1 MSQSVLIS
9 GGGIVGSF
17 LGLELAAR
25 EIPFK
30 IIEKKPFASSGNDH
44 IRSLT
49 LNLSASERLDYL
61 GVTTASSVIQRMN
74 IFDGSGS
81 GKLLFNC
88 DEANIDYLAKVFSFN
103 DLREALIKKVESSIS
118 IGDEITS
125 FKSMESGIQASLS
138 NGSTIETNLLVIA
151 EGRNSTLAKSI
162 ASENF
167 SKDYEQVAKTFLVE
181 IPELSAEEA
190 IQVFHEKEIFA
201 LMPYKNGT
209 EINQFSVVW
218 SMPKELAYDLTSDNL
233 STQLQKF
240 EKKLSCKIQATSEL
254 LSFPLSAHHLD
265 EYCDQGVCVIADA
278 AHSIHPLAG
287 QGINLGISDA
297 IILAEEIERAIN
309 AEKDIGQLALLKK
322 YELRRK
328 TLNASMI
335 RGVDFLFNLFQQDN
349 PYLRLGRNSG
359 LKVVDKL
366 SFLKKNFILHASG
379 IQKI

>member
-30 IIEKKPFASSGNDH
+30 IIEKKPLASSENDH

-61 GVTTASSVIQRMN
+61 GVTTTSSLIKRMK

-81 GKLLFNC
+81 GRLSFNC

-103 DLREALIKKVESSIS
+103 DLREALIKRVESSIS

-125 FKSMESGIQASLS
+125 FKTMESGIQASLS
-138 NGSTIETNLLVIA
+138 SGSTLESNLLVIA

-181 IPELSAEEA
+181 IPELNAEEA
-190 IQVFHEKEIFA
+190 IQVFYEKEIFA
-201 LMPYKNGT
+201 LMPYKHGT
-209 EINQFSVVW
+209 KKNQFSVVW
-218 SMPKELAYDLTSDNL
+218 SMPKELAHDLTLDNL
-233 STQLQKF
+233 HTHLQKF
-240 EKKLSCKIQATSEL
+240 EKKLSCKIQPTSEL

-265 EYCDQGVCVIADA
+265 EYCDHGVCIIADA

-297 IILAEEIERAIN
+297 IILAEEIERAISSDK
-309 AEKDIGQLALLKK
+309 EIGQLAFLKK

-349 PYLRLGRNSG
+349 PYFRLGRNSG
-359 LKVVDKL
+359 LKMVDKL

>member
-30 IIEKKPFASSGNDH
+30 IIEKKPFASSKNDH

-49 LNLSASERLDYL
+49 LNLSASERLEGL
-61 GVTTASSVIQRMN
+61 GVTTESSLIQTMK

-81 GKLLFNC
+81 GKLSFNC

-103 DLREALIKKVESSIS
+103 DLREALIEKVESSVS

-125 FKSMESGIQASLS
+125 FKAIESGIQAKLS
-138 NGSTIETNLLVIA
+138 NGSTLESDLLVIA

-167 SKDYEQVAKTFLVE
+167 SKDYEQVAKTFLVK
-181 IPELSAEEA
+181 IPALNPDEA

-209 EINQFSVVW
+209 EMNQFSVVW
-218 SMPKELAYDLTSDNL
+218 SMPKELALDLSSDNL
-233 STQLQKF
+233 FTHIQKF
-240 EKKLSCKIQATSEL
+240 EKKLSCKIKVISEL

-265 EYCDQGVCVIADA
+265 EYCDNGVCIIADA

-309 AEKDIGQLALLKK
+309 SDKDIGQLAFLKK

>member
-49 LNLSASERLDYL
+49 LNLSASERLNYL
-61 GVTTASSVIQRMN
+61 GVTTASSLIQRMN

-81 GKLLFNC
+81 GKLSFNC

-181 IPELSAEEA
+181 IPELNADEA

-218 SMPKELAYDLTSDNL
+218 SMPKELAHDLTSDNL

-297 IILAEEIERAIN
+297 IILAEEIERAIS
-309 AEKDIGQLALLKK
+309 AGKDIGQLAFLKK

-366 SFLKKNFILHASG
+366 GFLKKNFILHASG

>member
-17 LGLELAAR
+17 LGLELEAR

-61 GVTTASSVIQRMN
+61 GVTTASSLIQRMN

-81 GKLLFNC
+81 GKLSFNC

-138 NGSTIETNLLVIA
+138 NGSTLESNLLVIA

-167 SKDYEQVAKTFLVE
+167 SKDYEQTAKTFLVE
-181 IPELSAEEA
+181 IPELNAEEA
-190 IQVFHEKEIFA
+190 IQVFYEKEIFA
-201 LMPYKNGT
+201 LMPYKHGT
-209 EINQFSVVW
+209 KKNQFSVVW
-218 SMPKELAYDLTSDNL
+218 SMPKELAHDLTLDNL
-233 STQLQKF
+233 HTHLHKF

-265 EYCDQGVCVIADA
+265 EYCDHGVCIIADA

-297 IILAEEIERAIN
+297 IILAEEIERAISSDK
-309 AEKDIGQLALLKK
+309 EIGQLAFLKK

-349 PYLRLGRNSG
+349 PYFRLGRNSG
-359 LKVVDKL
+359 LKMVDKL

>member
-30 IIEKKPFASSGNDH
+30 IIEKKPFASSENDH

-61 GVTTASSVIQRMN
+61 GVTTTSSLIQRMK

-81 GKLLFNC
+81 GRLSFNC

-103 DLREALIKKVESSIS
+103 DLREALIKRVESSIS

-125 FKSMESGIQASLS
+125 FKTMESGIQASLS
-138 NGSTIETNLLVIA
+138 SGSTLESNLLVIA

-181 IPELSAEEA
+181 IPELNAEEA
-190 IQVFHEKEIFA
+190 IQVFYEKEIFA
-201 LMPYKNGT
+201 LMPYKHGT
-209 EINQFSVVW
+209 KKNQFSVVW
-218 SMPKELAYDLTSDNL
+218 SMPKELAHDLTLDNIHTHL
-233 STQLQKF
+233 HKF

-254 LSFPLSAHHLD
+254 LSFPLSSHHLD
-265 EYCDQGVCVIADA
+265 EYCDHGVCIIADA

-297 IILAEEIERAIN
+297 IILAEEIERAISTD
-309 AEKDIGQLALLKK
+309 KDIGQLAFLKK

-349 PYLRLGRNSG
+349 PYFRLGRNSG
-359 LKVVDKL
+359 LKMVDKL

>member
-25 EIPFK
+25 KIPFK
-30 IIEKKPFASSGNDH
+30 IIEKRPFASSGNDH

-61 GVTTASSVIQRMN
+61 GVTTTSSLIQRMK

-81 GKLLFNC
+81 GRLSFNC

-103 DLREALIKKVESSIS
+103 DLREALIKRVESSIS

-125 FKSMESGIQASLS
+125 FKTMESGIQASLS
-138 NGSTIETNLLVIA
+138 SGSTLESNLLVIA

-181 IPELSAEEA
+181 IPELNAEEA
-190 IQVFHEKEIFA
+190 IQVFYEKEIFA
-201 LMPYKNGT
+201 LMPYKHGT
-209 EINQFSVVW
+209 KKNQFSVVW
-218 SMPKELAYDLTSDNL
+218 SMPKELAHDLTLDNL
-233 STQLQKF
+233 HTHLHKF
-240 EKKLSCKIQATSEL
+240 EKKLSCKIQATSKL

-265 EYCDQGVCVIADA
+265 EYCDHGVCIIADA

-297 IILAEEIERAIN
+297 IILAEEIERAISSDK
-309 AEKDIGQLALLKK
+309 EIGQLAFLKK

-349 PYLRLGRNSG
+349 PYFRLGRNSG
-359 LKVVDKL
+359 LKMVDKL

>member
-61 GVTTASSVIQRMN
+61 GVTTASSFIQRMN

-81 GKLLFNC
+81 GKLSFNC

-181 IPELSAEEA
+181 IPELNAEEA

-218 SMPKELAYDLTSDNL
+218 SMPKELAHDLTSDNL

-359 LKVVDKL
+359 LKVVDKI

>member
-25 EIPFK
+25 KIPFK

-61 GVTTASSVIQRMN
+61 GVTTASSLIQRMN

-81 GKLLFNC
+81 GKLSFNC

-138 NGSTIETNLLVIA
+138 NGSTLETNLLVIA

-181 IPELSAEEA
+181 IPEFNPEEA

-209 EINQFSVVW
+209 EMNQFSVVW
-218 SMPKELAYDLTSDNL
+218 SMPKELALDLSLDNL
-233 STQLQKF
+233 STHLQKF

-265 EYCDQGVCVIADA
+265 EYCDNGVCIIADA

>member
-30 IIEKKPFASSGNDH
+30 IIEKKPFVSSKNDH

-61 GVTTASSVIQRMN
+61 GVTTAFSVIQRMK

-81 GKLLFNC
+81 GKLSFNC

-138 NGSTIETNLLVIA
+138 NGSTLEPNLLVIA

-181 IPELSAEEA
+181 IPELNAEEA

-218 SMPKELAYDLTSDNL
+218 SMPKELAHDLTSDNL

-254 LSFPLSAHHLD
+254 LSFPLSAHLLD

>member
-17 LGLELAAR
+17 LGLELEAR

-30 IIEKKPFASSGNDH
+30 IIEKKSFASSKNDH

-49 LNLSASERLDYL
+49 LNLSASERLKDL
-61 GVTTASSVIQRMN
+61 GVKTESSTIQRMK

-81 GKLLFNC
+81 GRLSFNC

-103 DLREALIKKVESSIS
+103 DLREALITEVESSVS

-125 FKSMESGIQASLS
+125 FKTIESGIQVSLS
-138 NGSTIETNLLVIA
+138 NGSTLDSNLLVIA
-151 EGRNSTLAKSI
+151 EGRNSKLAKSI

-181 IPELSAEEA
+181 IPELNIEEA
-190 IQVFHEKEIFA
+190 TQVFHEKEIFA
-201 LMPYKNGT
+201 LMPYKNGG
-209 EINQFSVVW
+209 EANQFSAVW
-218 SMPKELAYDLTSDNL
+218 SMPKKLALDLSSDNL
-233 STQLQKF
+233 STHLQKF
-240 EKKLSCKIQATSEL
+240 EKKLSCNIRATSEL

-278 AHSIHPLAG
+278 AHTIHPLAG

-309 AEKDIGQLALLKK
+309 SDKDIGQLAFLKK

-366 SFLKKNFILHASG
+366 GFLKKNFILHASG
-379 IQKI
+379 VQKI

>member
-25 EIPFK
+25 EIPFQ
-30 IIEKKPFASSGNDH
+30 IIEKKPFVSSEDDH

-49 LNLSASERLDYL
+49 LNLSASERLEHL
-61 GVTTASSVIQRMN
+61 GITTNSSLIQRMK

-81 GKLLFNC
+81 GKLSFDC
-88 DEANIDYLAKVFSFN
+88 HEANIDYLAKVFNFN
-103 DLREALIKKVESSIS
+103 ELREALIKKVKNSVS

-125 FKSMESGIQASLS
+125 FKTIESGIQASLS
-138 NGSTIETNLLVIA
+138 NESTLDSNLLVIA
-151 EGRNSTLAKSI
+151 EGRNSNLAKSI

-167 SKDYEQVAKTFLVE
+167 SKDYEQIAKTFLVE
-181 IPELSAEEA
+181 IPELNSEEA
-190 IQVFHEKEIFA
+190 VQVFYEKEIFA

-218 SMPKELAYDLTSDNL
+218 SMPKELALDLSLENL
-233 STQLQKF
+233 STHIQKF
-240 EKKLSCKIQATSEL
+240 EKKPSCKIKVTSEL

-265 EYCDQGVCVIADA
+265 EYCDHGVCVIADA

-309 AEKDIGQLALLKK
+309 SDKAIGQLDFLKK

-359 LKVVDKL
+359 LNVVDKF

-379 IQKI
+379 IHKI

>member
-17 LGLELAAR
+17 LGLELEAR

-61 GVTTASSVIQRMN
+61 GVKTASSVIQRMK

-81 GKLLFNC
+81 GKLSFNC

-125 FKSMESGIQASLS
+125 FESMESGIQASLS
-138 NGSTIETNLLVIA
+138 NGSTLETNLLVIA

-167 SKDYEQVAKTFLVE
+167 SKDYEQVAKTFLVD
-181 IPELSAEEA
+181 IPELNAQEA

-201 LMPYKNGT
+201 LMPYKNGA

-218 SMPKELAYDLTSDNL
+218 SMPKELALDLSLDNL
-233 STQLQKF
+233 STHLQKF

-297 IILAEEIERAIN
+297 IILAEEIERAIS
-309 AEKDIGQLALLKK
+309 AGKDIGQLAFLKK

-366 SFLKKNFILHASG
+366 GFLKKNFILHASG

>member
-30 IIEKKPFASSGNDH
+30 IIEKKPFASSENDH

-61 GVTTASSVIQRMN
+61 GVTTTSSLIQRMN

-81 GKLLFNC
+81 GKLSFNC

-138 NGSTIETNLLVIA
+138 NGSTLETNLLVIA

-181 IPELSAEEA
+181 IPELNAEEA

-218 SMPKELAYDLTSDNL
+218 SMPKELAHDLTSDNL

>member
-25 EIPFK
+25 KIPFK

-61 GVTTASSVIQRMN
+61 GVTTASSLIQRMN

-81 GKLLFNC
+81 GKLSFNC

-138 NGSTIETNLLVIA
+138 NGSTLETNLLVIA
-151 EGRNSTLAKSI
+151 EGRNSTLAQSI

-181 IPELSAEEA
+181 IPELNAEEA

-218 SMPKELAYDLTSDNL
+218 SMPKELALDLTLDNL
-233 STQLQKF
+233 STHLQKF

-309 AEKDIGQLALLKK
+309 SDKDIGQLAFLKK

>member
-25 EIPFK
+25 KIPFK

-61 GVTTASSVIQRMN
+61 GVTTASSLIQRMN

-81 GKLLFNC
+81 GKLSFNC

-138 NGSTIETNLLVIA
+138 NGSILETNLLVIA
-151 EGRNSTLAKSI
+151 EGRNSTLAQSI

-181 IPELSAEEA
+181 IPELNAEEA

-218 SMPKELAYDLTSDNL
+218 SMPKELAHDLTSDNL

>member
-30 IIEKKPFASSGNDH
+30 IIEKKPFALSKNDH

-49 LNLSASERLDYL
+49 LNLSASERLEGL
-61 GVTTASSVIQRMN
+61 GVTTESSLIQTMK

-81 GKLLFNC
+81 GKLSFNC

-103 DLREALIKKVESSIS
+103 DLREALIEKVESSLS
-118 IGDEITS
+118 TGDEITS
-125 FKSMESGIQASLS
+125 FKAMESGIQAKLS
-138 NGSTIETNLLVIA
+138 NGSTLESDLLVIA

-181 IPELSAEEA
+181 IPELNPDEA

-201 LMPYKNGT
+201 LMPYKNDA
-209 EINQFSVVW
+209 EMNQFSVVW
-218 SMPKELAYDLTSDNL
+218 SMPKELALDLSLDNL
-233 STQLQKF
+233 STHLQKF
-240 EKKLSCKIQATSEL
+240 EKKLSCKIQANSEL
-254 LSFPLSAHHLD
+254 LSFPLSSHHLD
-265 EYCDQGVCVIADA
+265 EYCDNGVCIIADA

-309 AEKDIGQLALLKK
+309 LDKDIGQLAFLKK

>member
-61 GVTTASSVIQRMN
+61 GVTTASSFIQRMN

-81 GKLLFNC
+81 GKLSFNC

-138 NGSTIETNLLVIA
+138 NGSTLETNLLVIA

-181 IPELSAEEA
+181 IPELNAEEA

-218 SMPKELAYDLTSDNL
+218 SMPKELAHDLTSDNL

>member
-17 LGLELAAR
+17 LGLELAAK

-30 IIEKKPFASSGNDH
+30 IIEKKPFVSLEDDH

-49 LNLSASERLDYL
+49 LNLSASERLEHL
-61 GVTTASSVIQRMN
+61 GITTNSSLIRRMK

-81 GKLLFNC
+81 GKLSFDC
-88 DEANIDYLAKVFSFN
+88 HEANIDYLAKVFNFN
-103 DLREALIKKVESSIS
+103 ELREALIKKVESSVS

-125 FKSMESGIQASLS
+125 FKTIESGIQASLS
-138 NGSTIETNLLVIA
+138 NESTLDSNLLVIA
-151 EGRNSTLAKSI
+151 EGRNSNLAKSI

-167 SKDYEQVAKTFLVE
+167 SKDYEQIAKTFLVE
-181 IPELSAEEA
+181 IPELNSEEA
-190 IQVFHEKEIFA
+190 VQVFHEKEIFA

-218 SMPKELAYDLTSDNL
+218 SMPKELALDLSADNL
-233 STQLQKF
+233 STHIQKF
-240 EKKLSCKIQATSEL
+240 EKKLSCKIKVTSEL

-265 EYCDQGVCVIADA
+265 EYCDHGVCVIADA

-309 AEKDIGQLALLKK
+309 SDKDIGQLAFLKK

-359 LKVVDKL
+359 LKVVDKF

-379 IQKI
+379 IHKI

>member
-30 IIEKKPFASSGNDH
+30 IIEKKPFASSKNDH

-49 LNLSASERLDYL
+49 LNLSASERLKDL
-61 GVTTASSVIQRMN
+61 GVKTESSPIQRMK

-81 GKLLFNC
+81 GRLSFNC
-88 DEANIDYLAKVFSFN
+88 DDANIDYLAKVFSFN
-103 DLREALIKKVESSIS
+103 DLREALITEVESSVS
-118 IGDEITS
+118 IGDEIVS
-125 FKSMESGIQASLS
+125 FKTIESGIQVSLS
-138 NGSTIETNLLVIA
+138 NGSTLDSNLLVIA
-151 EGRNSTLAKSI
+151 EGRNSKLAKSI

-181 IPELSAEEA
+181 IPELNIEEA
-190 IQVFHEKEIFA
+190 TQVFYEKEIFA
-201 LMPYKNGT
+201 LMPYKNGG
-209 EINQFSVVW
+209 EANQFSAVW
-218 SMPKELAYDLTSDNL
+218 SMPKKLALDLSSDNL
-233 STQLQKF
+233 STHLQKF
-240 EKKLSCKIQATSEL
+240 EKKLSCNIRATSEL

-265 EYCDQGVCVIADA
+265 EYCDHGVCVIADA
-278 AHSIHPLAG
+278 AHSVHPLAG

-309 AEKDIGQLALLKK
+309 SGKDIGQLAFLKK

>member
-17 LGLELAAR
+17 LGLELAAKD
-25 EIPFK
+25 IPFK
-30 IIEKKPFASSGNDH
+30 IIEKKPFVSLEDDH

-49 LNLSASERLDYL
+49 LNLSASERLEHL
-61 GVTTASSVIQRMN
+61 GITTNSSLIRRMK

-81 GKLLFNC
+81 GKLSFDC
-88 DEANIDYLAKVFSFN
+88 HEANIDYLAKVFNFN
-103 DLREALIKKVESSIS
+103 ELREALIKKVESSVS

-125 FKSMESGIQASLS
+125 FKTIESGIQASLS
-138 NGSTIETNLLVIA
+138 NESTLDSNLLVIA
-151 EGRNSTLAKSI
+151 EGRNSNLAKSI

-167 SKDYEQVAKTFLVE
+167 SKDYEQIAKTFLVE
-181 IPELSAEEA
+181 IPELNSEEA
-190 IQVFHEKEIFA
+190 VQVFHEKEIFA

-218 SMPKELAYDLTSDNL
+218 SMPKELAHDLSLENF
-233 STQLQKF
+233 SIHIQKF
-240 EKKLSCKIQATSEL
+240 EKKLSCKIKVISEL

-265 EYCDQGVCVIADA
+265 AYCDHGVCVIADA

-309 AEKDIGQLALLKK
+309 SDKEIGQLAFLKK

-359 LKVVDKL
+359 LKVVDKF

-379 IQKI
+379 IHKI

>member
-25 EIPFK
+25 EIPFQ
-30 IIEKKPFASSGNDH
+30 IIEKKPFVSSEDDH

-49 LNLSASERLDYL
+49 LNLSASERLEHL
-61 GVTTASSVIQRMN
+61 GITTNSSLIQRMK

-81 GKLLFNC
+81 GKLSFDC
-88 DEANIDYLAKVFSFN
+88 HEANIDYLAKVFNFN
-103 DLREALIKKVESSIS
+103 ELREALIKKVKNSVS

-125 FKSMESGIQASLS
+125 FKTIESGIQASLS
-138 NGSTIETNLLVIA
+138 NESTLDSNLLVIA
-151 EGRNSTLAKSI
+151 EGRNSNLAKSI

-167 SKDYEQVAKTFLVE
+167 SKDYEQIAKTFLVE
-181 IPELSAEEA
+181 IPELNSEEA
-190 IQVFHEKEIFA
+190 VQVFYEKEIFA

-218 SMPKELAYDLTSDNL
+218 SMPKELALDLSLENL
-233 STQLQKF
+233 STHIQKF
-240 EKKLSCKIQATSEL
+240 EKKLSCKIKVTSEL

-265 EYCDQGVCVIADA
+265 EYCDHGVCVIADA

-309 AEKDIGQLALLKK
+309 SDKAIGQLAFLKK

-359 LKVVDKL
+359 LKVVDQF

-379 IQKI
+379 IHKI

>member
-25 EIPFK
+25 KIPFK

-61 GVTTASSVIQRMN
+61 GVTTTSSLIQRMN

-81 GKLLFNC
+81 GKLSFNC

-125 FKSMESGIQASLS
+125 FKTMESGIQASLS
-138 NGSTIETNLLVIA
+138 SGSTLESNLLVIA

-181 IPELSAEEA
+181 IPELNAEEA
-190 IQVFHEKEIFA
+190 IQVFYEKEIFA
-201 LMPYKNGT
+201 LMPYKHGT
-209 EINQFSVVW
+209 KKNQFSVVW
-218 SMPKELAYDLTSDNL
+218 SMPKELAHDLTLDNL
-233 STQLQKF
+233 HTHLHKF
-240 EKKLSCKIQATSEL
+240 EKKLSCKIQATSKL

-265 EYCDQGVCVIADA
+265 EYCDHGVCIIADA

-297 IILAEEIERAIN
+297 IILAEEIERAISSDK
-309 AEKDIGQLALLKK
+309 EIGQLAFLKK

-349 PYLRLGRNSG
+349 PYFRLGRNSG
-359 LKVVDKL
+359 LKMVDKL

>member
-1 MSQSVLIS
+1 MPQSVLIS

-25 EIPFK
+25 KIPFK

-61 GVTTASSVIQRMN
+61 GVTTASSLIQRMN

-81 GKLLFNC
+81 GKLSFNC

-138 NGSTIETNLLVIA
+138 NGSTLETNLLVIA

-167 SKDYEQVAKTFLVE
+167 SKDYEQVAKTFIVE
-181 IPELSAEEA
+181 IPELNAEEA

-218 SMPKELAYDLTSDNL
+218 SMPKELAHDLTSDNL

>member
-30 IIEKKPFASSGNDH
+30 IIEKKPFVSSEDDH

-49 LNLSASERLDYL
+49 LNLSASERLEHL
-61 GVTTASSVIQRMN
+61 GITTNSSLIQRMK

-81 GKLLFNC
+81 GKLSFDC
-88 DEANIDYLAKVFSFN
+88 HEANIDYLAKVFNFN
-103 DLREALIKKVESSIS
+103 ELREALIKKVESSVS

-125 FKSMESGIQASLS
+125 FKTIESGIQASLS
-138 NGSTIETNLLVIA
+138 NESTLDSNLLVIA
-151 EGRNSTLAKSI
+151 EGRNSNLAKSI

-167 SKDYEQVAKTFLVE
+167 SKDYEQIAKTFLVE
-181 IPELSAEEA
+181 IPELNSEEA
-190 IQVFHEKEIFA
+190 VQVFHEKEIFA

-218 SMPKELAYDLTSDNL
+218 SMPKELAHDLSLENF
-233 STQLQKF
+233 STHIQKF
-240 EKKLSCKIQATSEL
+240 EKKLSCKIKVTSEL

-265 EYCDQGVCVIADA
+265 AYCDHGVCVIADA

-297 IILAEEIERAIN
+297 IILAEEIERAVN
-309 AEKDIGQLALLKK
+309 SDKEIGQLAFLKK

-359 LKVVDKL
+359 LKVVDKF

-379 IQKI
+379 IHKI

>member
-17 LGLELAAR
+17 LGLELEAR
-25 EIPFK
+25 KIPFK

-61 GVTTASSVIQRMN
+61 GVTTASSVIQRMK

-81 GKLLFNC
+81 GKLSFNC

-118 IGDEITS
+118 IGNEITS

-138 NGSTIETNLLVIA
+138 NGSTLETNLLVIA

-181 IPELSAEEA
+181 IPELNAQEA

-201 LMPYKNGT
+201 LMPYKNGA

-218 SMPKELAYDLTSDNL
+218 SMPKELAHDLTLDNL
-233 STQLQKF
+233 STPLIIDAF
-240 EKKLSCKIQATSEL
+240 SVFL
-254 LSFPLSAHHLD
+254 LSSYFFKKANWPISLSAL
-265 EYCDQGVCVIADA
+265 IAR
-278 AHSIHPLAG
+278 SISSAR
-287 QGINLGISDA
+287 
-297 IILAEEIERAIN
+297 IIASEI
-309 AEKDIGQLALLKK
+309 
-322 YELRRK
+322 
-328 TLNASMI
+328 
-335 RGVDFLFNLFQQDN
+335 
-349 PYLRLGRNSG
+349 P
-359 LKVVDKL
+359 KL
-366 SFLKKNFILHASG
+366 IPWPAKG
-379 IQKI
+379 

>member
-25 EIPFK
+25 EIPFQ
-30 IIEKKPFASSGNDH
+30 IIEKKPFVSSEDDH

-49 LNLSASERLDYL
+49 LNLSASERLEHL
-61 GVTTASSVIQRMN
+61 GITTNSSLIQRMK

-81 GKLLFNC
+81 GKLSFDC
-88 DEANIDYLAKVFSFN
+88 HEANIDYLAKVFNFN
-103 DLREALIKKVESSIS
+103 ELREALIKKVKNSVS

-138 NGSTIETNLLVIA
+138 NGSTLETNLLVIA
-151 EGRNSTLAKSI
+151 EGRNSTLAQSI

-181 IPELSAEEA
+181 IPELNAEEA

-218 SMPKELAYDLTSDNL
+218 SMPKELAHDLTSDNL

>member
-1 MSQSVLIS
+1 M
-9 GGGIVGSF
+9 
-17 LGLELAAR
+17 
-25 EIPFK
+25 K
-30 IIEKKPFASSGNDH
+30 
-44 IRSLT
+44 
-49 LNLSASERLDYL
+49 
-61 GVTTASSVIQRMN
+61 

-81 GKLLFNC
+81 GRLSFNC

-103 DLREALIKKVESSIS
+103 DLREALITEVESSVS
-118 IGDEITS
+118 IGDEIVS
-125 FKSMESGIQASLS
+125 FKTIESGIQVSLS
-138 NGSTIETNLLVIA
+138 NGSTLDSNLLVIA
-151 EGRNSTLAKSI
+151 EGRNSKLAKSI

-167 SKDYEQVAKTFLVE
+167 SKDYEQIAKTFLVE
-181 IPELSAEEA
+181 IPELNIEEA
-190 IQVFHEKEIFA
+190 TQVFHEKEIFA
-201 LMPYKNGT
+201 LMPYKNGG
-209 EINQFSVVW
+209 EANQFSAVW
-218 SMPKELAYDLTSDNL
+218 SMPKKLALDLSSDNL
-233 STQLQKF
+233 STHLQKF
-240 EKKLSCKIQATSEL
+240 EKKLSCNIRATSEL

-265 EYCDQGVCVIADA
+265 EYCDHGVCVIADA

-309 AEKDIGQLALLKK
+309 SGKDIGQLAFLKK

-359 LKVVDKL
+359 LKLVDKL